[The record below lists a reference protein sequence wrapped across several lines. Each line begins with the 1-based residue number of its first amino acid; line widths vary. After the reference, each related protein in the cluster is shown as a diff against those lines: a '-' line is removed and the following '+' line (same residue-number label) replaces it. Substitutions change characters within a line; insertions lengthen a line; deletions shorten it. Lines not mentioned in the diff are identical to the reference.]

1 MKVIL
6 KQEVKN
12 LGEKDELV
20 TVKNGYGSNFLIP
33 KGMAILATESNQK
46 QLAET
51 MKQRAFKI
59 EKQKKEAQK
68 VIDFLKDVTIK
79 VGAKAGENG
88 KIFGSVTS
96 IQIADAINFDY
107 TKIVYDTVF
116 TSPPY
121 YSIEKYPNSNKYDSK
136 KEMEE
141 KFYKPLFTNAYNGLQ
156 IGGYYIINICKEIYN
171 KVLKELLGEAYEIFP
186 LKKSQR
192 QNNYTEMV
200 YVWVKK

>member
-1 MKVIL
+1 MKIIL

-12 LGEKDELV
+12 LGEKDDMV
-20 TVKNGYGSNFLIP
+20 TVKNGYASNFLIP

-96 IQIADAINFDY
+96 LQIADAIRKLGHEVDR
-107 TKIVYDTVF
+107 KAI
-116 TSPPY
+116 
-121 YSIEKYPNSNKYDSK
+121 
-136 KEMEE
+136 
-141 KFYKPLFTNAYNGLQ
+141 
-156 IGGYYIINICKEIYN
+156 IINEEHIKTLGTYTAKLKLMKDMIAEI
-171 KVLKELLGEAYEIFP
+171 KFEVIEE
-186 LKKSQR
+186 
-192 QNNYTEMV
+192 
-200 YVWVKK
+200 

>member
-33 KGMAILATESNQK
+33 KVMAILATESNQK

-96 IQIADAINFDY
+96 IQIADAIRKLGHEVDR
-107 TKIVYDTVF
+107 KAI
-116 TSPPY
+116 
-121 YSIEKYPNSNKYDSK
+121 
-136 KEMEE
+136 
-141 KFYKPLFTNAYNGLQ
+141 
-156 IGGYYIINICKEIYN
+156 IINEEHIKTLGTYTAKLKLMKDMIAEI
-171 KVLKELLGEAYEIFP
+171 KFEVIEE
-186 LKKSQR
+186 
-192 QNNYTEMV
+192 
-200 YVWVKK
+200 

>member
-20 TVKNGYGSNFLIP
+20 TVKNGYAANFLIP

-96 IQIADAINFDY
+96 IQIADAIRKLGHEVDR
-107 TKIVYDTVF
+107 KAI
-116 TSPPY
+116 
-121 YSIEKYPNSNKYDSK
+121 
-136 KEMEE
+136 
-141 KFYKPLFTNAYNGLQ
+141 
-156 IGGYYIINICKEIYN
+156 IINEEHIKTLGTYTAKLKLMKDMIAEI
-171 KVLKELLGEAYEIFP
+171 KFEVIEE
-186 LKKSQR
+186 
-192 QNNYTEMV
+192 
-200 YVWVKK
+200 

>member
-12 LGEKDELV
+12 LGDKDELV

-96 IQIADAINFDY
+96 IQIADGIRKLGHEVDRKAI
-107 TKIVYDTVF
+107 
-116 TSPPY
+116 
-121 YSIEKYPNSNKYDSK
+121 
-136 KEMEE
+136 
-141 KFYKPLFTNAYNGLQ
+141 
-156 IGGYYIINICKEIYN
+156 IINEENIKTLGTYSAKLKLMKDMVAEI
-171 KVLKELLGEAYEIFP
+171 KFEVIEE
-186 LKKSQR
+186 
-192 QNNYTEMV
+192 
-200 YVWVKK
+200 

>member
-68 VIDFLKDVTIK
+68 VIDFLKDVTLK

-96 IQIADAINFDY
+96 IQIADAIRKLGHEVDR
-107 TKIVYDTVF
+107 KAI
-116 TSPPY
+116 
-121 YSIEKYPNSNKYDSK
+121 
-136 KEMEE
+136 
-141 KFYKPLFTNAYNGLQ
+141 
-156 IGGYYIINICKEIYN
+156 IINEEHIKTLGTYTAKLKLMKDMIAEI
-171 KVLKELLGEAYEIFP
+171 KFEVIEE
-186 LKKSQR
+186 
-192 QNNYTEMV
+192 
-200 YVWVKK
+200 

>member
-96 IQIADAINFDY
+96 IQIADAIRKLGHEVDR
-107 TKIVYDTVF
+107 KAI
-116 TSPPY
+116 
-121 YSIEKYPNSNKYDSK
+121 
-136 KEMEE
+136 
-141 KFYKPLFTNAYNGLQ
+141 
-156 IGGYYIINICKEIYN
+156 IINEENIKTLGTYTAKLKLMKDMIAEI
-171 KVLKELLGEAYEIFP
+171 KFEVIEE
-186 LKKSQR
+186 
-192 QNNYTEMV
+192 
-200 YVWVKK
+200 

>member
-12 LGEKDELV
+12 LGEKDEMV
-20 TVKNGYGSNFLIP
+20 TVKNGYASNFLIP

-96 IQIADAINFDY
+96 IQIADAIRKLGHEVDR
-107 TKIVYDTVF
+107 KAI
-116 TSPPY
+116 
-121 YSIEKYPNSNKYDSK
+121 
-136 KEMEE
+136 
-141 KFYKPLFTNAYNGLQ
+141 
-156 IGGYYIINICKEIYN
+156 IINEEHIKTLGTYTAKLKLMKDMIAEI
-171 KVLKELLGEAYEIFP
+171 KFEVIEE
-186 LKKSQR
+186 
-192 QNNYTEMV
+192 
-200 YVWVKK
+200 

>member
-20 TVKNGYGSNFLIP
+20 TVKNGYAANFLIP

-51 MKQRAFKI
+51 MKQRAHKI

-96 IQIADAINFDY
+96 IQIADAIRKLGHEVDR
-107 TKIVYDTVF
+107 KAI
-116 TSPPY
+116 
-121 YSIEKYPNSNKYDSK
+121 
-136 KEMEE
+136 
-141 KFYKPLFTNAYNGLQ
+141 
-156 IGGYYIINICKEIYN
+156 IINEEHIKTLGTYTAKLKLMKDMVAEI
-171 KVLKELLGEAYEIFP
+171 KFEVIEE
-186 LKKSQR
+186 
-192 QNNYTEMV
+192 
-200 YVWVKK
+200 

>member
-20 TVKNGYGSNFLIP
+20 TVKNGYASNFLIP

-96 IQIADAINFDY
+96 IQIADAIRKLGHEVDR
-107 TKIVYDTVF
+107 KAI
-116 TSPPY
+116 
-121 YSIEKYPNSNKYDSK
+121 
-136 KEMEE
+136 
-141 KFYKPLFTNAYNGLQ
+141 
-156 IGGYYIINICKEIYN
+156 IINEEHIKTLGTYTAKLKLMKDMIAEIGRAH
-171 KVLKELLGEAYEIFP
+171 V
-186 LKKSQR
+186 
-192 QNNYTEMV
+192 
-200 YVWVKK
+200 